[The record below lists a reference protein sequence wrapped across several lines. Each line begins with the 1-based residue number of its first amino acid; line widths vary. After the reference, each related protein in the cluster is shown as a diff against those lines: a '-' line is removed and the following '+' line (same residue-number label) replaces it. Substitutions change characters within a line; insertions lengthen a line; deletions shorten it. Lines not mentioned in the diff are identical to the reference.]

1 MRNSLNFFIPLF
13 SCITLVASTQFDK
26 PTLEQLQN
34 TDTVKIYFKCT
45 RDTNAT
51 NANPSRWLSIALAND
66 KLIDDCYA
74 STDDTA
80 LYERVFDTMRFML
93 EQSAD
98 QADMRVNLMVAGE
111 TANKITHHT
120 INGKRYNLVTRL
132 NDKQLAQLADLYQQ
146 TRAITY
152 SIAELET
159 LLKHS
164 LYFALVEPSSQQL
177 IGFIR
182 VVTDYVSFAAIL
194 DLIIDPEYQSKEL
207 KKLLVHTVIHHPKVA
222 NILVNSV
229 NQISVNA
236 YSHE

>member
-1 MRNSLNFFIPLF
+1 MKLIYVILF
-13 SCITLVASTQFDK
+13 CLVKINAQSIIEK

-45 RDTNAT
+45 RDKNAAD
-51 NANPSRWLSIALAND
+51 ANPGRWLSIALAND

-74 STDDTA
+74 PTDDTA
-80 LYERVFDTMRFML
+80 LYEKVFDTMRFIL
-93 EQSAD
+93 EQSSN
-98 QADMRVNLMVAGE
+98 QPDMRVNLMVAGE

-120 INGKRYNLVTRL
+120 INGERYNLVTRL

-152 SIAELET
+152 STADLET

-194 DLIIDPEYQSKEL
+194 DLIIDPEYQNKEL

-222 NILVNSV
+222 SLLVLKNYEINNSKIANI
-229 NQISVNA
+229 
-236 YSHE
+236 

>member
-1 MRNSLNFFIPLF
+1 MDNSFTKFFILLF
-13 SCITLVASTQFDK
+13 PCMTLNSSTQFDK
-26 PTLEQLQN
+26 PTIEQLQN

-45 RDTNAT
+45 RDKNAV
-51 NANPSRWLSIALAND
+51 NANPDRWLSIALAND

-80 LYERVFDTMRFML
+80 LYEKVFDTMRFIL

-120 INGKRYNLVTRL
+120 INGTEYLLVTRL
-132 NDKQLAQLADLYQQ
+132 NDGQITQLGNLYYQ
-146 TRAITY
+146 TRALTY

-164 LYFALVEPSSQQL
+164 LYFALVEPNSQQL

-207 KKLLVHTVIHHPKVA
+207 KKLLLHTVIHHPKVA
-222 NILVNSV
+222 NIMVNSA
-229 NQISVNA
+229 N
-236 YSHE
+236 